1 MPHEVKIKAY
11 PGEKGGIVLQIHG
24 LCDLGNCDLGNCLE
38 LGMERVAAS
47 HLAMD
52 IEEVINTNVEY
63 RMSNIE

>member
-11 PGEKGGIVLQIHG
+11 PGEKGGLVLQIHDVPCKG
-24 LCDLGNCDLGNCLE
+24 GYFE
-38 LGMERVAAS
+38 LAMERHLAS